1 MRPPRA
7 LAALALA
14 AAALTCGGPPRTVS
28 LKVAGGPPGARVTVD
43 DGYIGTLDVVSA
55 RGVALPPGTHRISVE
70 APGYFPVDRV
80 VVAPEGGAPIHL
92 DVRLEPIPD

>member
-1 MRPPRA
+1 MGPARA
-7 LAALALA
+7 LAALLA
-14 AAALTCGGPPRTVS
+14 VAAVACGGPPKTVS
-28 LKVAGGPPGARVTVD
+28 LRVAGGPPGARVTID
-43 DGYIGTLDVVSA
+43 DGYVGTLDVVAA

-70 APGYFPVDRV
+70 APGYFPVDRL